1 MLADFFICYSFWVVW
16 STALLL
22 STTLTIL
29 VNCYIGNNDNT
40 LLITME
46 SPDTSHPR
54 APQKGIGSYRSK
66 SVEQEAARAAVSVR
80 RWWWEFLRLS
90 KDYWF
95 ACQTTKGRIASIR
108 DQTFSKVYRDFGN
121 IYDCTFEQ
129 WWIDQGAYIFHEE
142 TEAPKVR
149 EIEGNYRSIER
160 HRHREGKI
168 LIEIPIVLTKRT
180 VQNQVGKILK
190 RYEEQRPAN
199 VLETSTS
206 RYPINPV
213 RYQLQTL
220 QRMHEV
226 WCLHRELILKPRA
239 LGIKP
244 DPRQEKNDLFRIGKL
259 LNLNYAYARPHEDEF
274 EMRSNQRK
282 MRVIVSRYLRRANQ
296 LIANVER
303 GVFPVYKNVAVEP
316 RFSRSQLES
325 HQALEEAWWH
335 TDLFSKLTTKSA
347 ADAKRIYC
355 SFYSI
360 V

>member
-1 MLADFFICYSFWVVW
+1 MIDCVIAVDTS
-16 STALLL
+16 
-22 STTLTIL
+22 TIL
-29 VNCYIGNNDNT
+29 VNCYIAESDNT
-40 LLITME
+40 LLINME
-46 SPDTSHPR
+46 SRDISHLR
-54 APQKGIGSYRSK
+54 APQKGIGSYRSE
-66 SVEQEAARAAVSVR
+66 SAEQEAARAALSVR

-90 KDYWF
+90 KDYWL
-95 ACQTTKGRIASIR
+95 ACQTTKGRIASNR
-108 DQTFSKVYRDFGN
+108 DREFARVYRDFGN

-149 EIEGNYRSIER
+149 EVEGNYRSFER
-160 HRHREGKI
+160 QRQREGKI

-180 VQNQVGKILK
+180 VQRYVGKILK
-190 RYEEQRPAN
+190 RHEEQRPAN

-239 LGIKP
+239 LGLKP

-259 LNLNYAYARPHEDEF
+259 LNLNYAYARPYEDEF

-303 GVFPVYKNVAVEP
+303 GLFPVYKNVELTES
-316 RFSRSQLES
+316 RFSRSQLEGHES
-325 HQALEEAWWH
+325 LEEAWWN

>member
-1 MLADFFICYSFWVVW
+1 
-16 STALLL
+16 
-22 STTLTIL
+22 
-29 VNCYIGNNDNT
+29 
-40 LLITME
+40 ME
-46 SPDTSHPR
+46 SPDTSHLRP
-54 APQKGIGSYRSK
+54 PQKGIGGYRSK
-66 SVEQEAARAAVSVR
+66 SAEEEAARAAFSVR

-90 KDYWF
+90 KDYWLV
-95 ACQTTKGRIASIR
+95 CQTSKGRFPNTR
-108 DQTFSKVYRDFGN
+108 DRGFARVYRDFGN
-121 IYDCTFEQ
+121 IYDCSFEQ

-149 EIEGNYRSIER
+149 EVEGNYRSFER
-160 HRHREGKI
+160 QRQREGKI
-168 LIEIPIVLTKRT
+168 LIEIPIALTKRT

-226 WCLHRELILKPRA
+226 WCLHRELILKPLA
-239 LGIKP
+239 LGVKP
-244 DPRQEKNDLFRIGKL
+244 DPRQEKNDLFRIGKV
-259 LNLNYAYARPHEDEF
+259 LNLNYAYARPYEDEF

-303 GVFPVYKNVAVEP
+303 GLFPVYKNVQLAEP
-316 RFSRSQLES
+316 RFSRSQVES
-325 HQALEEAWWH
+325 HGSLEEAWWH

-355 SFYSI
+355 SFYSMA
-360 V
+360 